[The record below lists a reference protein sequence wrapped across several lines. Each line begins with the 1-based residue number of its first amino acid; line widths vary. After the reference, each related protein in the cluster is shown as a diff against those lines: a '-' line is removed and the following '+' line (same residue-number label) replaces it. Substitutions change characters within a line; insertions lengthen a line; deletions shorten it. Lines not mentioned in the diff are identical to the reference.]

1 MTFYRQREAKNRMRK
16 KTDSEAVSED
26 AANTL
31 IEIASKTFGDLICR
45 FDGNRAFISAG
56 ANDTR
61 DRGSFEIISEQR
73 DAFIMALEGT
83 GWKAG
88 QGFVSGPRGGRSCL
102 DIRAEYSADAE

>member
-1 MTFYRQREAKNRMRK
+1 MENKLSRA
-16 KTDSEAVSED
+16 AED
-26 AANTL
+26 AV
-31 IEIASKTFGDLICR
+31 IERASEIFGDLICR

-102 DIRAEYSADAE
+102 DIRAEYIG

>member
-1 MTFYRQREAKNRMRK
+1 MTATRSPK
-16 KTDSEAVSED
+16 KCC
-26 AANTL
+26 ANTL

-61 DRGSFEIISEQR
+61 GRGSFDIISEQR
-73 DAFIMALEGT
+73 DAFLRGLDGT
-83 GWKAG
+83 GWRS
-88 QGFVSGPRGGRSCL
+88 VEEHLSGPRGGRSCL

>member
-1 MTFYRQREAKNRMRK
+1 MRK

-61 DRGSFEIISEQR
+61 EQR
-73 DAFIMALEGT
+73 DVFLRGLEGT